1 MTPILGIWASQNYPR
16 VTTSFES
23 IATVTVG
30 SGGSSSVTFSSIPAT
45 YKHLQIRILGRTD
58 RSGAD
63 VDNIKINFNSD
74 TGSNYYKAHTLFCDG
89 SAAYASAEG
98 SGTYTKAFR
107 LTTDNVAN
115 TTTFGTA
122 IVDILDIDS
131 TNKNKTIRCLGGYDK
146 NGAGEVW
153 FTSGMWFATPAAITS
168 IVLAPESGTNF
179 KQYSH
184 FALYGI
190 RSA

>member
-1 MTPILGIWASQNYPR
+1 MLAGNTAFVPAA
-16 VTTSFES
+16 FES

-30 SGGSSSVTFSSIPAT
+30 SGGAASATFSSIPAT
-45 YKHLQIRILGRTD
+45 YKHLQIRILARTD
-58 RSGAD
+58 RSGVD

-74 TGSNYYKAHTLFCDG
+74 TGSNYYKAHTLFGDG
-89 SAAYASAEG
+89 SAVYANAEG

-107 LTTDNVAN
+107 FSTNNVASSI
-115 TTTFGTA
+115 FGVG
-122 IVDILDIDS
+122 IVDILDVDS
-131 TNKNKTIRCLGGYDK
+131 TNKNKTIRSLGGFDK

-168 IVLAPESGTNF
+168 IVLAPEAGSNF
-179 KQYSH
+179 VQYSH

-190 RSA
+190 KGVA